1 MIKDFTFVNSKC
13 ESVQSHVRTLIARKR
28 LEDILSLAN
37 QYSASGKKQRQICF
51 FVRYF
56 AFGAGYSKDASA
68 ELVSMVNN
76 KFDVPLSP
84 EKLKK
89 AINGAE
95 KGKEFYYSNNTI
107 ISELEID
114 GEDKNLQTIISDKER
129 RRRKAKRDAERYRR
143 RITES
148 KRDKIKNR
156 LKAMERKILEGT
168 LERTTFQR
176 EWNVSKSTFYSDL
189 KKAQMNAFRVLII
202 CAKLFLTIDFSLQYT
217 VMLYHVLA
225 LFFFCPKNFAYKSFF
240 HREKEIIYLLKSK
253 WDYG

>member
-1 MIKDFTFVNSKC
+1 MIRDFTFVNSKY
-13 ESVQSHVRTLIARKR
+13 ESVQSYIQKLIARRR

-37 QYSASGKKQRQICF
+37 QYSLSGKKQRQICF

-56 AFGAGYSKDASA
+56 AEGAGYSKDASE

-76 KFDVPLSP
+76 KFDVPLSH

-89 AINGAE
+89 AIKGAE
-95 KGKEFYYSNNTI
+95 SRNFYYSNNTI

-114 GEDKNLQTIISDKER
+114 GEDENLQTIISDKER

-156 LKAMERKILEGT
+156 LKAMEQKILEGT
-168 LERTTFQR
+168 LERTTFQQ
-176 EWNVSKSTFYSDL
+176 EYNVSKSTFYSDL

-217 VMLYHVLA
+217 VMLYPVFA
-225 LFFFCPKNFAYKSFF
+225 SFFVSPKNFAYKSFSL
-240 HREKEIIYLLKSK
+240 REKEIIYLFKSK